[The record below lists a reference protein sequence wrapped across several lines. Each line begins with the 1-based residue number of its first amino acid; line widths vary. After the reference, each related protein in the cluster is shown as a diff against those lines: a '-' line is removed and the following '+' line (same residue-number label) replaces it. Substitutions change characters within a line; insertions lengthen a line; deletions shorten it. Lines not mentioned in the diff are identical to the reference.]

1 MKHTFRRLTALASAA
16 VTLLSVAAIPA
27 SAYNVTSSNYT
38 NLTYNYSL
46 TYGGYC
52 WSTAAQQNSMPLIK
66 ASFLNSRNK
75 VTVKGAG
82 DEARPD
88 IGGTYSL
95 NTRMCALLDT
105 DVISR
110 TRLQNTQQALNAR
123 KKIDK
128 ISAKAKKD
136 GTKFG
141 LKLEF
146 QEDSGSNLKEFGL
159 RYLNDYYLRNEFS
172 SNMYLDDFTVN
183 YTTGEYSGRLYFDDL
198 YVAGMRVSSTDR
210 ITEFSVPVLTWDEEY
225 DWPLVYVDF
234 SGCALNPNRPVFEGM
249 FDKIMTREEFDE
261 YCELE
266 AVGFHEFKRFEDYPI
281 LSGLTVNYN
290 GCTTPYTTNAFRNI
304 IYPET
309 TGC

>member
-1 MKHTFRRLTALASAA
+1 MKHTFRRLTALTAAA
-16 VTLLSVAAIPA
+16 VTLMSVAAIPA
-27 SAYNVTSSNYT
+27 SAYNVTNSNYT

-75 VTVKGAG
+75 VTVQGAG
-82 DEARPD
+82 S
-88 IGGTYSL
+88 YSL
-95 NTRMCALLDT
+95 STKMCALLDT
-105 DVISR
+105 DIISR
-110 TRLQNTQQALNAR
+110 SRLQNTQQALKAR
-123 KKIDK
+123 KQIDK
-128 ISAKAKKD
+128 ISAKAKEN

-146 QEDSGSNLKEFGL
+146 QEDYGSDLKEFGL
-159 RYLNDYYLRNEFS
+159 RYLDDYYLRS
-172 SNMYLDDFTVN
+172 YIADYMYLDDFTVDD
-183 YTTGEYSGRLYFDDL
+183 TTGEYSGRLYFDDL
-198 YVAGMRVSSTDR
+198 YIAGMRVSSTDR
-210 ITEFSVPVLTWDEEY
+210 ITEFSVPVLTWDDEY
-225 DWPLVYVDF
+225 DWPMVYVDF
-234 SGCALNPNRPVFEGM
+234 SGCALNPNRPAFEGM

-266 AVGFHEFKRFEDYPI
+266 AIGFHMFKQFEDYPI

-290 GCTTPYTTNAFRNI
+290 GCTTPYTTNAFQHI
-304 IYPET
+304 VYHQT